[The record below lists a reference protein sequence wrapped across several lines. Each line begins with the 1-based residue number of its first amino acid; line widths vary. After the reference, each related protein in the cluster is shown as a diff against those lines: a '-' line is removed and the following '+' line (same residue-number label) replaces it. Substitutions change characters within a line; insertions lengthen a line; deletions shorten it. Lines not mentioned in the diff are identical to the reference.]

1 MNITRDNYESFFL
14 DYLEGNLEESMI
26 DQFLDFLE
34 RNPDLKEELQ
44 LFENIRLP
52 EEPVSF
58 AGKKHLYKSPADEK
72 EAFELKTIAWMEGD
86 LKDEERQSFE
96 AYLAR
101 HPELKKEAALMES
114 TRLSADTAI
123 RYPDKHKLYK
133 ATGTVVMTKWLGR
146 AAAVLVLLWGISTFF
161 ESEQQSVSPTQPRE
175 VASVKVPP
183 VAETPQTQGPVAAN
197 EAKTEQQTAALMA
210 SEKAEPAKVSDQK
223 APADQQ
229 YEPAENVPLPGAR
242 ELEMME
248 EISPL
253 MASLED
259 EPVEAAE
266 LAVSRAFNTEKINE
280 PNVMTLDEYLAQ
292 RAKKATNE
300 GLLSAHRILRA
311 GLNVASELS
320 GDRIGYTVKKGKVS
334 TVGFE
339 SKLLAFSIPL
349 EKNKK

>member
-14 DYLEGNLEESMI
+14 DYLEGNLEETMI

-52 EEPVSF
+52 EEPASF

-86 LKDEERQSFE
+86 LKDEERRGFE
-96 AYLAR
+96 AYLAQ
-101 HPELKKEAALMES
+101 HPELKKEVALMES

-123 RYPDKHKLYK
+123 RYPDKYKLYK
-133 ATGTVVMTKWLGR
+133 ASGTVVMMKWLGR

-161 ESEQQSVSPTQPRE
+161 ESEKQGIRPDQPKE
-175 VASVKVPP
+175 VAAVKVPSVP
-183 VAETPQTQGPVAAN
+183 SQTPDAFGASSQIKSDQAEGLEEPM
-197 EAKTEQQTAALMA
+197 K
-210 SEKAEPAKVSDQK
+210 SEPARMNDQK
-223 APADQQ
+223 ASTDQQ
-229 YEPAENVPLPGAR
+229 AEPSQTAPSTDSRQVEP
-242 ELEMME
+242 ME
-248 EISPL
+248 EIQPL
-253 MASLED
+253 MASLER
-259 EPVEAAE
+259 EPMEAD
-266 LAVSRAFNTEKINE
+266 LAISRAFNSDKINS
-280 PNVMTLDEYLAQ
+280 PVNVMTLDEYLAQ

-300 GLLSAHRILRA
+300 SLLSAHRLLRA

-320 GDRIGYTVKKGKVS
+320 GDRIGYRVKKGKVT
-334 TVGFE
+334 TVDFD